1 MRLISST
8 MVRGS
13 LVLLLAGCV
22 VDVDGDGSPYGED
35 CDDADADAYP
45 GAEEVWY
52 DGVDQDCDG
61 GDDFDADGDGYADM
75 AYDGDDCDDADSDV
89 HPDAAEIC
97 DDGVDNDCDGT
108 SGGCALSGELS
119 LADADAKL
127 IGEESY
133 DLVGRGGALMDM
145 TGDGIDDIA
154 VGAYGAPAGAYSGRV
169 YLLTSPV
176 AGTVD
181 LAEAEAVLTGSDEE
195 QAQTVTALP
204 DDGVD
209 TYVDLAIGAPERD
222 DGGDEVGAAYVWYSP
237 ISGALDLRDGD
248 ATIAV
253 SNGQV
258 GTTLSGGGD
267 LNGDGISD
275 LVVGAPYEYEDYAF
289 YGAAYVF
296 FGPVTGDLGPSDYD
310 AWLPEDSGHLS
321 VVSIYYW
328 GGLSRGLSADGD
340 VNGDGV
346 SDLLIGAP
354 WGTNAWDRYSTDAG
368 TAYLYLGPV
377 TGDISTE
384 DAVLAAMGSAACE
397 RVGISVE
404 IAGDLDGD
412 GLDDLIVG
420 SSGYASGLDQGF
432 ALFVLGT
439 TTGAEAATDLSFATW
454 EGEAGGD
461 NFGRGVT
468 SAGDLDGD
476 GWSDVAVQAQC
487 DTTCGERDTGAVYIV
502 YGPLSP
508 GTFSASDAD
517 AVLIGEAKQDNA
529 GTYLLTSG
537 DANADGLSD
546 LLIGAVGND
555 DGGTFAGA
563 AYLVLGSG
571 L

>member
-1 MRLISST
+1 MPRERTLWLVI
-8 MVRGS
+8 S

-61 GDDFDADGDGYADM
+61 GDDFDADGDGYADL
-75 AYDGDDCDDADSDV
+75 AYDGDDCDDEDGDV
-89 HPDAAEIC
+89 HPDAEEVC

-108 SGGCALSGELS
+108 SGDCAWSGELS

-127 IGEESY
+127 IGEEEH
-133 DLVGRGGALMDM
+133 DLAGVGGALLDA

-154 VGAYGAPAGAYSGRV
+154 VCADGVPGGELSGRV
-169 YLLTSPV
+169 YLVASPV
-176 AGTVD
+176 TGTVD
-181 LAEAEAVLTGSDEE
+181 LADAYASLTGSDEE
-195 QAQTVTALP
+195 QAQTVTALAN
-204 DDGVD
+204 DGSD
-209 TYVDLAIGAPERD
+209 SYADLAIGAPQRD
-222 DGGDEVGAAYVWYSP
+222 DGGDELGVAYVWYSP

-258 GTTLSGGGD
+258 GKTLSGGGD

-275 LVVGAPYEYEDYAF
+275 LVVGAPYEWEGDALI
-289 YGAAYVF
+289 GAAYVLL
-296 FGPVTGDLGPSDYD
+296 GPVTGDLGPSDYH
-310 AWLPEDSGHLS
+310 ARLPEDSGHLS
-321 VVSIYYW
+321 SSYPYEH
-328 GGLSRGLSADGD
+328 GGMGRGLSADGD
-340 VNGDGV
+340 VNGDGL

-354 WGTNAWDRYSTDAG
+354 WGANAWDRYSSYAG
-368 TAYLYLGPV
+368 TAYLYLGPIS
-377 TGDISTE
+377 GDVSTE
-384 DAVLAAMGSAACE
+384 AAVLAAMGSAAYE
-397 RVGISVE
+397 YIGFNVE
-404 IAGDLDGD
+404 IADDLDGD
-412 GLDDLIVG
+412 GLDDLVVAA
-420 SSGYASGLDQGF
+420 SGYPSGLNQG
-432 ALFVLGT
+432 AAFVILGT
-439 TTGAEAATDLSFATW
+439 TTGAEATTDLSFATW
-454 EGEAGGD
+454 EGAAEGD
-461 NFGRGVT
+461 NFGFNVAN
-468 SAGDLDGD
+468 AGDLDGD
-476 GWSDVAVQAQC
+476 GWSDVALQAQC
-487 DTTCGERDTGAVYIV
+487 DTSCGERDTGAVYIV

-546 LLIGAVGND
+546 LLIGARSND
-555 DGGTFAGA
+555 EGGTSAGA